1 MADIMPNMEGS
12 LFYRTKAIAQDDALR
27 LLNRINGIWARVAP
41 DGIEYGISP
50 MVAAGAGFLPNF
62 AGHNV
67 LAKATE
73 LLNAADSVD
82 EVSAGSTL

>member
-1 MADIMPNMEGS
+1 MPGIMPQMEGS
-12 LFYRTKAIAQDDALR
+12 LFYQTKTITQDEALR

-50 MVAAGAGFLPNF
+50 MVAFQAGFAPNF

-67 LAKATE
+67 LAEATE

-82 EVSAGSTL
+82 QVSAGGTL